1 MGNRLAAVSDRRAA
15 IGDRRYS
22 STGIL
27 PVLGHGRDGQGT
39 LPGVVR
45 LKSCNI
51 RYAAPVT

>member
-1 MGNRLAAVSDRRAA
+1 MCKRLAAVSDRRAA

-51 RYAAPVT
+51 RYAVSDM